1 MILRI
6 VEGAD
11 KLGKTI
17 YVSSFIESPYSYI
30 IKSPSRE
37 NFNDNIHNYYMD
49 TNSKCPYNERQY
61 YFIINEQVSILNFF
75 NFLKNNVNFEREGEL
90 IFDRLNIIS
99 SLIYQKKDFE
109 NEMIYKL
116 ALGTLENALDKL
128 KDFIKVVHIDIFH
141 GQKPM
146 SDLDKNEF
154 TELNWEEVNERY
166 YNFYK
171 ELNKE
176 VYKKR
181 EGLIGLFSK
190 YGLPVVLNL
199 HTVEDRSIN

>member
-1 MILRI
+1 MVLRI

-11 KLGKTI
+11 KLGKTT
-17 YVSSFIESPYSYI
+17 YVSSFIENPYSYI
-30 IKSPSRE
+30 IKSPSIE
-37 NFNDNIHNYYMD
+37 NFNDNIHNYYMG

-61 YFIINEQVSILNFF
+61 YFIINEQISILKFF
-75 NFLKNNVNFEREGEL
+75 DFLKNNDNFEREGEL

-176 VYKKR
+176 LYEKR

-199 HTVEDRSIN
+199 HTVEDRSVN